1 MVFSGI
7 VESMGTVVSLERRDD
22 LVLWDGSTSSGVVLT
37 VADALAVE
45 GAELGCSIAVNGTCL
60 TVTRLDAGAFAV
72 GLAPETLRRTNLG
85 ALAPG
90 SRVNLERSLAAGARN
105 SGHLVQGHV
114 DGTGVVAATWRE
126 GDSLWFRVR
135 CARALLRYIVPK
147 GYVAIDGTSL
157 TVCEVTE
164 AEGADAAA
172 SGAEAAGGAEA
183 GTGTFTFML
192 IEFTQKKVV
201 VAHRAVGDRVNIEVD
216 VIGKLVERSAAAAV
230 ADALR
235 EGREREARLEGL
247 VAALAKR
254 VDLCEAA
261 MAAAAAR

>member
-1 MVFSGI
+1 
-7 VESMGTVVSLERRDD
+7 
-22 LVLWDGSTSSGVVLT
+22 
-37 VADALAVE
+37 
-45 GAELGCSIAVNGTCL
+45 
-60 TVTRLDAGAFAV
+60 
-72 GLAPETLRRTNLG
+72 
-85 ALAPG
+85 
-90 SRVNLERSLAAGARN
+90 
-105 SGHLVQGHV
+105 
-114 DGTGVVAATWRE
+114 
-126 GDSLWFRVR
+126 
-135 CARALLRYIVPK
+135 
-147 GYVAIDGTSL
+147 
-157 TVCEVTE
+157 
-164 AEGADAAA
+164 
-172 SGAEAAGGAEA
+172 
-183 GTGTFTFML
+183 ML